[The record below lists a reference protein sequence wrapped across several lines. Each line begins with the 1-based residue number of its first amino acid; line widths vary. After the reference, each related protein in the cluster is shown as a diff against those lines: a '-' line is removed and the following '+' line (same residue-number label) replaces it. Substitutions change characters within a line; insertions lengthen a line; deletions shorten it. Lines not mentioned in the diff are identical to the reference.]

1 MKGSIR
7 IAVGFLV
14 TFGAVGGLDNAT
26 DSQLLG
32 LLLLAVGG
40 LIILTSGVLAV
51 KSQ

>member
-14 TFGAVGGLDNAT
+14 TFGAVGGMDTAP

-32 LLLLAVGG
+32 LLVLAIGG
-40 LIILTSGVLAV
+40 LIILTSGVRAV
-51 KSQ
+51 NSQ